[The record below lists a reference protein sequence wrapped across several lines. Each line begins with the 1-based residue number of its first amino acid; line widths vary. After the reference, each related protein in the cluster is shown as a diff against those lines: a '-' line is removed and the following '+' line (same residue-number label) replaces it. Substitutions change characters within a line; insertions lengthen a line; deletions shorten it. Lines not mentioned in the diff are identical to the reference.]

1 MNKLVKG
8 YAAGI
13 VGEALYGLNPLFALP
28 LYAQGMNSD
37 SVLFWR
43 YCISI
48 PVVAL
53 MMLAGGVSF
62 RVSLRQLPSL
72 FMLGMLM
79 SVSSLT
85 LFMSYN
91 YMDSGL
97 ASTLLFIYPAMVAV
111 IMAIFFRQ
119 RLKPLTLAC
128 IVAAGGGI
136 ALLYNGEGGPLSL
149 AGVAL
154 VMSSALSF
162 ALYIIAIKHS
172 GTESLNTLTVIFY
185 VLCFGITLFIGRLL
199 WGGVEFSV
207 PQGLLGWGCASGLG
221 ICPTALS
228 FVLSTMAIK
237 YIGETPAAILGSME
251 SVTAVIIGATVFGE
265 VLYPSN
271 IAGIA
276 LIIAAVC
283 CLVGSPLITA
293 KLRAR
298 VQRRDGRK
306 LLQDLRPCRDAAAMS
321 ADRNSSRQ

>member
-1 MNKLVKG
+1 MNNLVKG

-28 LYAQGMNSD
+28 LYAQGLNSD

-62 RVSLRQLPSL
+62 RVSRRQLPAL
-72 FMLGMLM
+72 LMLGMLM

-111 IMAIFFRQ
+111 IMAVFFRQ
-119 RLKPLTLAC
+119 RLKPLTLIC
-128 IVAAGGGI
+128 IGAAGAGI

-149 AGVAL
+149 TGVAC
-154 VMSSALSF
+154 VMGSALSF

-172 GTESLNTLTVIFY
+172 GIESLNTLTVIFY
-185 VLCFGITLFIGRLL
+185 VLCFGILLFAGRLL
-199 WGGVEFSV
+199 WGGVEFGIPS
-207 PQGLLGWGCASGLG
+207 GLLGWGCASGLG

-293 KLRAR
+293 RLAK
-298 VQRRDGRK
+298 
-306 LLQDLRPCRDAAAMS
+306 S
-321 ADRNSSRQ
+321 